1 MQQRLQQLGGR
12 LEKALVPGPG
22 GTTHVVCAPGM
33 TRAEVEAK
41 LKGYKG

>member
-12 LEKALVPGPG
+12 LVPALVPG

-41 LKGYKG
+41 LRGYKG

>member
-12 LEKALVPGPG
+12 LEKAPVPGPG